1 MYKPINCL
9 IETRCAEVSFLSQI
23 QNYLTV
29 WGLYPSQT
37 LYQFCSKKRQHQVQP
52 VDIADSFFSF
62 LQYNQL
68 IFANSCI
75 NHIISV
81 YSIFAVFGL
90 YRCIQCICKT
100 EPQNASCMP
109 QTSRFHSRFY
119 CAAQTFLNLSIHG
132 IKNVQNNEL
141 QNTVY

>member
-1 MYKPINCL
+1 MYKPTNCL
-9 IETRCAEVSFLSQI
+9 IETRCAEVSFSLT
-23 QNYLTV
+23 NLELLTV

-37 LYQFCSKKRQHQVQP
+37 LYQFCSKKRQHQDTP

-81 YSIFAVFGL
+81 YSIFCSFWF
-90 YRCIQCICKT
+90 IQVYT
-100 EPQNASCMP
+100 M
-109 QTSRFHSRFY
+109 Y
-119 CAAQTFLNLSIHG
+119 
-132 IKNVQNNEL
+132 L
-141 QNTVY
+141 QNRASKG